1 MKKLL
6 IFFLLFTASISAD
19 AVKLFNDTPF
29 ELTAL
34 VQSANGTIVAQKNF
48 APNEQSVWS
57 TDQVSTEW
65 TSVYD
70 STSSYTPY
78 TVIWRCSYEG
88 YYSVCSDVAS
98 GAMVTANS
106 CPGAK
111 YCKPKP
117 KKDKNDQT
125 QDSEN
130 KNSKTQNSKK
140 TSCKSCNGKRRIS

>member
-1 MKKLL
+1 MK
-6 IFFLLFTASISAD
+6 FISAD

-34 VQSANGTIVAQKNF
+34 VQSANGKVVAQKNF

-70 STSSYTPY
+70 ASSSYTPY

-125 QDSEN
+125 GDSKNQD
-130 KNSKTQNSKK
+130 SKTQNNKTK
-140 TSCKSCNGKRRIS
+140 NGKATSCKSCKGKRRIS